1 MINVEMLST
10 GDEVLHG
17 QIIDTNA
24 AWLADLFFEQG
35 LPLTRRN
42 TVGDNLESL
51 VNVLRERSERCDV
64 LIVNGG
70 LGPTSDDLSA
80 LAAATAKGEGL
91 VLHEAWLAQMERF
104 FSGRG
109 RVMAPSNRKQ
119 AEIPAS
125 AELID
130 NPVGTACGFAVQLNR
145 CLMFFTPGV
154 PSEFKVMV
162 EQQIAQ
168 ELQLK
173 SVRTGTL
180 AEIGQQADLAVVVG
194 GDGNMLGAAR
204 TLARYDIKVIGVNR
218 GNLGFLTDLD
228 PDNAQ
233 QQLADVLEGHYIS
246 EKRFLLEAQV
256 CQQDCQK
263 RISTAINEVVLH
275 PGKVAHMIEF
285 EVYIDEIFA
294 FSQRSDGLVIST
306 PTGSTAY
313 SLSAG
318 GPILT
323 PSLDAITLVP
333 MFPHTLSARPLVIN
347 GDSTIRLRFSHRR
360 SDLEISCDSQIA
372 LPIQEGEDVLI
383 RRCDYHLNLI
393 HPKDYS
399 YFNTLSSKLGWSKKL
414 F

>member
-1 MINVEMLST
+1 MKNHFKCIGIVGHPRHPTALTTHEMLWRWLS
-10 GDEVLHG
+10 GKGYEVL
-17 QIIDTNA
+17 
-24 AWLADLFFEQG
+24 
-35 LPLTRRN
+35 
-42 TVGDNLESL
+42 
-51 VNVLRERSERCDV
+51 
-64 LIVNGG
+64 
-70 LGPTSDDLSA
+70 
-80 LAAATAKGEGL
+80 
-91 VLHEAWLAQMERF
+91 
-104 FSGRG
+104 
-109 RVMAPSNRKQ
+109 
-119 AEIPAS
+119 
-125 AELID
+125 
-130 NPVGTACGFAVQLNR
+130 
-145 CLMFFTPGV
+145 
-154 PSEFKVMV
+154 V
-162 EQQIAQ
+162 EQQIAH
-168 ELQLK
+168 ELQL
-173 SVRTGTL
+173 SNVQTGTL

-204 TLARYDIKVIGVNR
+204 TLARYDINVIGINR

-228 PDNAQ
+228 PDNAL

-285 EVYIDEIFA
+285 EVYIDEVFA
-294 FSQRSDGLVIST
+294 FSQRSDGLIIST

-347 GDSTIRLRFSHRR
+347 GDSTIRLRFSQRC

-372 LPIQEGEDVLI
+372 LPIQDGEDVLI
-383 RRCDYHLNLI
+383 LSLI
-393 HPKDYS
+393 HI
-399 YFNTLSSKLGWSKKL
+399 
-414 F
+414 

>member
-1 MINVEMLST
+1 MNNHFKCIGIVGHPRHPTALTTHEMLYRWLCT
-10 GDEVLHG
+10 KGYEV
-17 QIIDTNA
+17 I
-24 AWLADLFFEQG
+24 
-35 LPLTRRN
+35 
-42 TVGDNLESL
+42 
-51 VNVLRERSERCDV
+51 
-64 LIVNGG
+64 
-70 LGPTSDDLSA
+70 
-80 LAAATAKGEGL
+80 
-91 VLHEAWLAQMERF
+91 
-104 FSGRG
+104 
-109 RVMAPSNRKQ
+109 
-119 AEIPAS
+119 
-125 AELID
+125 
-130 NPVGTACGFAVQLNR
+130 
-145 CLMFFTPGV
+145 
-154 PSEFKVMV
+154 V
-162 EQQIAQ
+162 EQQIAH

-173 SVRTGTL
+173 NVKTGTL

-204 TLARYDIKVIGVNR
+204 TLARYDIKVIGINR

-294 FSQRSDGLVIST
+294 FSQRSDGLIISTPTGSTAYSLSAGGPILTPSLDAITLVPMFPHTLQQLADVLEGHYISEKRFLLEAQVCQQDCQKRISTAINEVVLHPGKVAHMIEFEVYIDEIFAFSQRSDGLIIST

-347 GDSTIRLRFSHRR
+347 SSSTIRLRFSHRR
-360 SDLEISCDSQIA
+360 NDLEISCDSQIA

-399 YFNTLSSKLGWSKKL
+399 YFNTLSTKLGWSKKL